1 MLGYQAS
8 TWGLLASGVLIFVFI
23 VMVLYYAFGKKYRF
37 DPYQVLV
44 LILLAAVAV
53 GIHSLQHEGQEVN
66 YNIRF

>member
-8 TWGLLASGVLIFVFI
+8 TWGLFVSGILILGFVAMLF
-23 VMVLYYAFGKKYRF
+23 YYLFSKKTQIE
-37 DPYQVLV
+37 PYQTLV
-44 LILLAAVAV
+44 LILLTAIAV